1 MGLSKNQMM
10 WAGIILLGILAYVL
24 FFKKRAKSVP
34 VSVKLGDI
42 KPKVIVT
49 PGVKYPTIT
58 EQAEP
63 DGPKKTEVDE
73 EKDVWFKS
81 KFSSA
86 EEGYV
91 GPQDCMEPC
100 EKRFQ
105 FKRVK
110 CFNQLNNGL
119 TYNMPSSADEC
130 IKLAESQKINCISK
144 CSNAYPTNQNFNY
157 DVRDNFNAIIGRT
170 LFEQGYI

>member
-1 MGLSKNQMM
+1 MGLSKKQMM

-24 FFKKRAKSVP
+24 FFKKRAKEVVTKVADIPVP
-34 VSVKLGDI
+34 AV
-42 KPKVIVT
+42 PKT
-49 PGVKYPTIT
+49 PKI
-58 EQAEP
+58 E
-63 DGPKKTEVDE
+63 DE

-105 FKRVK
+105 FQRVK

-130 IKLAESQKINCISK
+130 IKLAETQKINCISK

>member
-1 MGLSKNQMM
+1 MGLSKKQMM

-24 FFKKRAKSVP
+24 FFKKRAKEVVVTKVADIPVP
-34 VSVKLGDI
+34 ET
-42 KPKVIVT
+42 PKV
-49 PGVKYPTIT
+49 
-58 EQAEP
+58 E
-63 DGPKKTEVDE
+63 DE

-86 EEGYV
+86 DESYV

-100 EKRFQ
+100 EKAFDYQ
-105 FKRVK
+105 RVK

-119 TYNMPSSADEC
+119 TYDMPSSADEC
-130 IKLAESQKINCISK
+130 IKLAENKKINCISK